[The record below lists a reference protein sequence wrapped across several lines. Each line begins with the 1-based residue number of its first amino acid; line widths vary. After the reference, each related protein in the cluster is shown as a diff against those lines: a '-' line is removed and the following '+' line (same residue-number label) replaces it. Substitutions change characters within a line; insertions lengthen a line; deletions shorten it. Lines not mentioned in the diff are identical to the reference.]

1 MIGPQILRADSF
13 GVVFGSG
20 RIATKDG
27 TDKAGQPMLPG
38 FSVTRL
44 VDHSGT

>member
-13 GVVFGSG
+13 A
-20 RIATKDG
+20 ATKDG
-27 TDKAGQPMLPG
+27 TDKAGPPMLPD

-44 VDHSGT
+44 VHHS